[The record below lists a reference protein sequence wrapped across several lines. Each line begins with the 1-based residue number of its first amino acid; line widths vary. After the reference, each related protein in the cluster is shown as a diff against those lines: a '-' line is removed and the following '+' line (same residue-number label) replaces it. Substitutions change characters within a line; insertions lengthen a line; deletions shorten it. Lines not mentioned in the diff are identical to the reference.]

1 MIALCIS
8 TPLLLSSASS
18 PDINHN
24 ALLSSDETWACP
36 SKEDW
41 SSGVWGPDRLSL
53 LSACKSVSGTVVHTL
68 HPADGDVHMTVA
80 VDAPYQYL
88 LNNAN
93 EGLLVVELMPRDGG
107 HLPAPEVGAHV
118 VLTGA
123 WVLDTD
129 HGWNEI
135 HPVWAESIDG
145 GPLFESG
152 PQYGG
157 SFRDSSYETASE
169 DCRTE
174 GEEECVG
181 YSP

>member
-1 MIALCIS
+1 MRTI
-8 TPLLLSSASS
+8 
-18 PDINHN
+18 
-24 ALLSSDETWACP
+24 
-36 SKEDW
+36 
-41 SSGVWGPDRLSL
+41 
-53 LSACKSVSGTVVHTL
+53 
-68 HPADGDVHMTVA
+68 HPTDGDVHMTLA
-80 VDAPYQYL
+80 VDEPYRDL
-88 LNNAN
+88 LNGAN

-107 HLPAPEVGAHV
+107 HLPAPEAGAHV

-145 GPLFESG
+145 GPFFTSG

-157 SFRDSSYETASE
+157 SLSESGYETASE

-174 GEEECVG
+174 SEEECVG
-181 YSP
+181 YHP